1 LGVRTS
7 TAALFNIIAL
17 RLGKPASGHDV
28 IVDEPPDVAPA
39 SEHPPQPKVTGS
51 GRGTAGITQYG
62 QWTEAVFG
70 QAIPVPGVLFAASFA
85 GDSVWGKKTH
95 EALLNVELAYVE
107 HLCRQLKGNNVPG
120 ALVEFGVFEGW
131 WINHFYEVSKHLGL
145 DRPIIGYDS
154 FQGLSAPHPV
164 HDDPFWQAGQYAAS
178 LDAVSRNVKLA
189 ERDRIKLIPGFFSDS
204 LRTPEAAAVGQIAY
218 ARIDCDIY
226 EPALDCLR
234 YLGPRL
240 ADGAILVLDDWPHRL
255 EVGEARAFH
264 DWAPTVP
271 HLRFEF
277 LFFGTWGHFYTRVW
291 HHDPSSP
298 RTTLTP

>member
-1 LGVRTS
+1 LGVLTS
-7 TAALFNIIAL
+7 TAALFNAIAS
-17 RLGKPASGHDV
+17 RLGRPPARRDA
-28 IVDEPPDVAPA
+28 IADDPPDAVPA
-39 SEHPPQPKVTGS
+39 EADPPIPRITGS
-51 GRGTAGITQYG
+51 GHGTAGIARYD

-70 QAIPVPGVLFAASFA
+70 QKIPIPGVLFAASFA
-85 GDSVWGKKTH
+85 GDSVWGQKTH

-107 HLCRQLKGNNVPG
+107 HLCRQLKNNDVPG

-131 WINHFYEVSKHLGL
+131 WINHFYEVCEKLGL
-145 DRPIIGYDS
+145 DRPVIGYDS
-154 FQGLSAPHPV
+154 FQGLSSPHPV
-164 HDDPFWQAGQYAAS
+164 HDDAFWQAGQYAAS

-189 ERDRIKLIPGFFSDS
+189 ERRRIKLIPGFFSDS
-204 LRTPEAAAVGQIAY
+204 LRTPDAVAVGEIAY

-240 ADGAILVLDDWPHRL
+240 ADGAVLVLDDWPHRL

-264 DWAPTVP
+264 DWASTVP

-291 HHDPSSP
+291 HHDPASP
-298 RTTLTP
+298 GGTLTP